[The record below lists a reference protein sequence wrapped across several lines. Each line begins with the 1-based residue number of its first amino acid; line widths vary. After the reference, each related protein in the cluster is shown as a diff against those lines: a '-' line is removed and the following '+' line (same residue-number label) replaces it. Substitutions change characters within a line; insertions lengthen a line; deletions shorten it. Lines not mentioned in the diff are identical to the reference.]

1 MIGKVEVIFW
11 KKFPARKFWQYL
23 SRALRVD
30 PIISNIPLPRIHA
43 NEMKIFNGELF
54 IIAKNENLYV
64 QQLRNG

>member
-30 PIISNIPLPRIHA
+30 PII
-43 NEMKIFNGELF
+43 
-54 IIAKNENLYV
+54 
-64 QQLRNG
+64 